1 MQITIKQALEE
12 ATSILGAQPD
22 GSSQLEAAVLLCH
35 LLEKPRSHLY
45 AWPEKRLSNTQY
57 QAYRALLERR
67 RKGEPIAYITGRREF
82 WSLELEVTPATLIPR
97 PDTELLV
104 ELALTH
110 IPQKSHCRIVDLGT
124 GSGAIALAIAGERP
138 DCEIHATDRSSTA
151 LAVARKNGE
160 KLGFANVHF
169 HLGSWF
175 EALPV
180 HDRFRLI
187 LSNPPYIPN
196 NDPHL
201 AQGDLSSEPREALA
215 AGHDGLDDIRKITT
229 AAHNHLLPG
238 GWLLLEHGFDQAAA
252 VQALLLEAGLTEVLS
267 HRDLAGHE
275 RITEGR
281 LPHEITSA

>member
-1 MQITIKQALEE
+1 MQKNIKQTLEE
-12 ATSILGAQPD
+12 AASILGAQPD
-22 GSSQLEAAVLLCH
+22 DSSQLEAAVLLCH

-45 AWPEKRLSNTQY
+45 AWPEKMLDSAQY
-57 QAYRALLERR
+57 QAYQALLQRR
-67 RKGEPIAYITGRREF
+67 RRGEPIAHITGRREF
-82 WSLELEVTPATLIPR
+82 WSLELEVTPDTLIPR

-110 IPQKSHCRIVDLGT
+110 MPQKSHCRIADLGT
-124 GSGAIALAIAGERP
+124 GSGAIALAIASERP
-138 DCEIHATDRSSTA
+138 DCEIHATDRSSAA

-160 KLGFANVHF
+160 KLGFNNVHF
-169 HLGSWF
+169 HLGSWL
-175 EALPV
+175 EALPG

-196 NDPHL
+196 DDPHL

-215 AGHDGLDDIRKITT
+215 AGPDGLDDIREIVS
-229 AAHNHLLPG
+229 AARGYLQPG

-252 VQALLLEAGLTEVLS
+252 VRVLLQEAGLSEVQS

-275 RITEGR
+275 RVTEGR
-281 LPHEITSA
+281 LPQ

>member
-1 MQITIKQALEE
+1 MPKNIKQALEE
-12 ATSILGAQPD
+12 AASSLSAHPD
-22 GSSQLEAAVLLCH
+22 SSPQLEAAVLLCH
-35 LLEKPRSHLY
+35 LLEKPRSHLH
-45 AWPEKRLSNTQY
+45 AWPEKMLDNAQY
-57 QAYRALLERR
+57 QAYRTLLERR

-82 WSLELEVTPATLIPR
+82 WSLELEVTPETLIPR

-104 ELALTH
+104 ELALAH
-110 IPQKSHCRIVDLGT
+110 LPQENHYRIADLGT
-124 GSGAIALAIAGERP
+124 GSGAIALAIASERP
-138 DCEIHATDRSSTA
+138 DCEIHATDRSSAA
-151 LAVARKNGE
+151 LAVARKNGD
-160 KLGFANVHF
+160 KLGFNNVHF

-175 EALPV
+175 EALPG

-187 LSNPPYIPN
+187 LSNPPYIPEK
-196 NDPHL
+196 DPHL

-215 AGHDGLDDIRKITT
+215 AGSDGLDDIRVIVSE
-229 AAHNHLLPG
+229 AHSYLHPG

-252 VQALLLEAGLTEVLS
+252 VQALLLEAGLTEVQS

>member
-1 MQITIKQALEE
+1 MQKNIKQTLEE
-12 ATSILGAQPD
+12 AASILGAQPD
-22 GSSQLEAAVLLCH
+22 GSPLLEAAVLLCH

-45 AWPEKRLSNTQY
+45 AWPEKMLDNAQY
-57 QAYRALLERR
+57 QAYQALLQRR
-67 RKGEPIAYITGRREF
+67 RRGEPIAYITGQREF
-82 WSLELEVTPATLIPR
+82 WSLELEVTPDTLIPR

-104 ELALTH
+104 ELALAH
-110 IPQKSHCRIVDLGT
+110 LSQKNHCRIADLGT
-124 GSGAIALAIAGERP
+124 GSGAIALAIASERT
-138 DCEIHATDRSSTA
+138 DCEIHATDRSSAA
-151 LAVARKNGE
+151 LAVARKNGD
-160 KLGFANVHF
+160 KLGFNNVHF

-175 EALPV
+175 EALPG

-215 AGHDGLDDIRKITT
+215 AGHGGLDDIREITT

-252 VQALLLEAGLTEVLS
+252 VQALLLEAGLTEVQS

-281 LPHEITSA
+281 LPE

>member
-1 MQITIKQALEE
+1 MQKNIKQTLEE
-12 ATSILGAQPD
+12 AASILGVQPD

-45 AWPEKRLSNTQY
+45 AWPEKMLDSAQY
-57 QAYRALLERR
+57 QAYLALLQRR
-67 RKGEPIAYITGRREF
+67 LRGEPIAYITGRREF
-82 WSLELEVTPATLIPR
+82 WSLELEVTPDTLIPR

-104 ELALTH
+104 ELALAH
-110 IPQKSHCRIVDLGT
+110 LAQENHCRIADLGT

-138 DCEIHATDRSSTA
+138 DCEIHATDRSSAA
-151 LAVARKNGE
+151 LAVARKNGD
-160 KLGFANVHF
+160 KLGFNNVHF

-175 EALPV
+175 EALPG
-180 HDRFRLI
+180 HDCFRLI

-196 NDPHL
+196 GDPHL

-215 AGHDGLDDIRKITT
+215 AGHDGLDDIREITT

-267 HRDLAGHE
+267 HCDLAGHE

-281 LPHEITSA
+281 LPHEIPSA